1 MAELWDVADGRSIA
15 KITHSTR
22 ILGMEFTRDEKT
34 LISWSS
40 EEAKVVS
47 ALEGAMIRKI
57 PLAPPEGTKAA
68 IFAVHPSGE
77 VLVRVVRGGIMAISL
92 LTGEIVRTV
101 YSPHLFDWAEFT
113 SELGNAIK
121 GTSRG
126 TRKIETFVQ
135 TVLEKFH
142 VTPEEFRKM
151 SHDGRHESAT
161 SRPTYRLAF
170 SESGKLLFSSADMAL
185 RVYEW
190 EGLLAS
196 KENSPEPLH
205 RLDLLPS
212 YPTSSGAESKGLIL
226 TLTEDA
232 AAHLLLLG
240 THGGKIGVLDLET
253 RRARLLLN
261 IPGAEPI
268 DVMALSRDRTALFV
282 LCRKDRK
289 GRAGHFMVWDYAKL
303 SNFLPYDRPRWF

>member
-1 MAELWDVADGRSIA
+1 M
-15 KITHSTR
+15 
-22 ILGMEFTRDEKT
+22 
-34 LISWSS
+34 
-40 EEAKVVS
+40 
-47 ALEGAMIRKI
+47 
-57 PLAPPEGTKAA
+57 
-68 IFAVHPSGE
+68 
-77 VLVRVVRGGIMAISL
+77 RGGLMAISL

-101 YSPHLFDWAEFT
+101 YSPHLFDWAELIN
-113 SELGNAIK
+113 ELWNAFK
-121 GTSRG
+121 VTPRG
-126 TRKIETFVQ
+126 TTMNESLAQ
-135 TVLEKFH
+135 AVLEKFH
-142 VTPEEFRKM
+142 VSPAECRKM
-151 SHDGRHESAT
+151 SIPWMEESAT

-170 SESGKLLFSSADMAL
+170 SESGKFLFSSADMAL
-185 RVYEW
+185 RVYDW

-196 KENSPEPLH
+196 NENSPEPLH

-253 RRARLLLN
+253 GRARLLLN